1 MCLRKLSEAVYS
13 HNSFQASSRVGMRL
27 SPHGAVS
34 VAWEAVGNE
43 AGRWRQ
49 AWSYTDLSGCIPD
62 QFSTTAEVGDSG
74 RISREFAPAGEM
86 PSGDSICRLHP
97 EQLVK
102 KERGKNPFRPPLWK
116 S

>member
-1 MCLRKLSEAVYS
+1 M
-13 HNSFQASSRVGMRL
+13 
-27 SPHGAVS
+27 
-34 VAWEAVGNE
+34 E
-43 AGRWRQ
+43 AGVELYGFVRLHSRSIQ
-49 AWSYTDLSGCIPD
+49 HSA
-62 QFSTTAEVGDSG
+62 AEAGDSG

-86 PSGDSICRLHP
+86 PSGDSICPLQP